1 MFNVDISSEKM
12 IVKGEF
18 VVDSYFFDSSKYDYA
33 FYLYKYEE
41 KIDSKWYTD
50 SMKVEFSIEDTQGDF
65 YIKAFLR
72 DKEDGSKRIFN
83 SEKISIHF

>member
-18 VVDSYFFDSSKYDYA
+18 VVDSYFFDPSKYDYA

-41 KIDSKWYTD
+41 KIDSKWYAD

-83 SEKISIHF
+83 SEKISINY